1 MKTGMK
7 TILIICLVLGIALMS
22 VYGGYAVGSQKSRP
36 IVHSMALATVITDLV
51 THLQLSIMNTSEKNN
66 DHFVYE
72 TPHLLLLVMVLQ
84 VLVNH

>member
-1 MKTGMK
+1 
-7 TILIICLVLGIALMS
+7 
-22 VYGGYAVGSQKSRP
+22 
-36 IVHSMALATVITDLV
+36 MALATVITDLV

-84 VLVNH
+84 VLVIIFSPISAIMCTSPSNRRSAAA